1 MKKVIIIGAGLAGL
15 EAAWQVSK
23 TGVMVDLYDLKP
35 EKRTVGHES
44 QFLGEMICSNSFGSS
59 SLSTASGLLQKELKL
74 LDSFYIR
81 NSEIFRVPAG
91 NSFSVDRIKLAEHLT
106 NEIGKIQ
113 NINFISREVT
123 KIPAS
128 DGPVIITTGPLTSE
142 EMAEEISSYTGR
154 RNLFFYDSTSPIV
167 NLESL
172 DTGKMFWASRYDK
185 GESDFL
191 NIPLNKEQYYEL
203 VEDLIKS
210 EKVELK
216 DFENRKFFEACLPV
230 EEIASRGRESLA
242 FGPLKPVGLKSSD
255 NPADHYAVVQLRQDD
270 VSKKMFQLVGFQT
283 RLKWGDQKKI
293 FRKLPGMENAEF
305 ERFGRMH
312 RNSYINAPVIIS
324 GIYQAK
330 KDPKIYFGGQISGVE
345 GYLESI
351 CSGLLCGLSA
361 GRMAVGGGELREPP
375 ADTASGALLRYL
387 KGAGWENFKPSKF
400 SFGLLPD
407 LKIKGKS
414 KREKK
419 EIRANNALDKL
430 NGWIKDEGI
439 C

>member
-1 MKKVIIIGAGLAGL
+1 MKKVIIIGAGLAGI

-23 TGVMVDLYDLKP
+23 TGAIIDLYDLKP
-35 EKRTVGHES
+35 GKRTEGHES
-44 QFLGEMICSNSFGSS
+44 RFLGEMICSNSFGSS
-59 SLSTASGLLQKELKL
+59 SLSTASGLLQEELKL

-81 NSEIFRVPAG
+81 SSEKFRVPAG
-91 NSFSVDRIKLAEHLT
+91 NSFSVDRLKLAEHIT
-106 NEIGKIQ
+106 NEIGKIP
-113 NINFISREVT
+113 NINIINSEVK
-123 KIPAS
+123 KIPDS
-128 DGPVIITTGPLTSE
+128 DGPVIISTGPLTSK
-142 EMAEEISSYTGR
+142 EMADDISAHTGR

-172 DTGKMFWASRYDK
+172 DTDKMFWASRYDK

-191 NIPLNKEQYYEL
+191 NIPLNKDQYYEL
-203 VEDLIKS
+203 VEDLIRS
-210 EKVELK
+210 EKVDLK
-216 DFENRKFFEACLPV
+216 DFEDKKFFEACLPI
-230 EEIASRGRESLA
+230 EEIAARGKESLA

-255 NPADHYAVVQLRQDD
+255 DSEDHYAVVQLRQDD

-283 RLKWGDQKKI
+283 RLKWGEQRKV
-293 FRKLPGMENAEF
+293 FGKLPGMEKVEF

-324 GIYQAK
+324 GIYQSK
-330 KDPKIYFGGQISGVE
+330 NDPGLYFGGQISGVE

-361 GRMAVGGGELREPP
+361 GRMAGGGELEEPP
-375 ADTASGALLRYL
+375 ASTASGSLLRYL
-387 KGAGWENFKPSKF
+387 KGAGWADFKPSKF
-400 SFGLLPD
+400 SFGLLPEM
-407 LKIKGKS
+407 KIRGKS

-419 EIRANNALDKL
+419 EIRAKHALEKL
-430 NGWIKDEGI
+430 SEWIKEEGI